1 MRATGDQLRLGVYTD
16 LELWQDDGR
25 AVGAESFL
33 LYVLELRRSF
43 AGLVVAGRLAP
54 GAPPP
59 AARYVI
65 PDDVAI
71 APLPHYPAL
80 SSPAAALRALGGS
93 LRAFWRM
100 LDDVDVVWLLGP
112 HPLGVAFALAAL
124 ARRRAVVLGVR
135 QDFPAYMRTRHPG
148 SRAFR
153 LVGFVLEGTWRALGR
168 VAPVVTVGPE
178 LARNYRRARR
188 VLPAAIS
195 LVRAGDLPDVPPPR
209 AHGPDAPFHVLS
221 VGRLDPEK
229 NPVLLADVLADVVGR
244 GVDARLTVCGSGSLE
259 GELAARLRELGVDD
273 RAELRGY
280 VALDGSLQE
289 LYAQADAL
297 LHVSWTEGMPQVLL
311 EAFGAGLPVVATD
324 VGGVPDVAGHAALL
338 VAPGDAAAAGAA
350 LARLATDPALGDQ
363 LAAAG
368 LERVRERTL
377 EAETARVAAFI
388 ASAGGSSPSP

>member
-1 MRATGDQLRLGVYTD
+1 LRATGDHLRLGVYTD
-16 LELWQDDGR
+16 LELWQDGAR
-25 AVGAESFL
+25 PVGAESFL

-43 AGLVVAGRLAP
+43 AGLVVAARLAP

-59 AARYVI
+59 AARYVV
-65 PDDVAI
+65 PDDVEI
-71 APLPHYPAL
+71 AALPHYPSL
-80 SSPAAALRALGGS
+80 SHPLGAARALGGS

-112 HPLGVAFALAAL
+112 HPLALAFALQAL
-124 ARRRAVVLGVR
+124 ARRRGVVLGVR

-153 LVGFVLEGTWRALGR
+153 LVGDVLEGAWRALGR
-168 VAPVVTVGPE
+168 VAPVVAVGPE
-178 LARNYRRARR
+178 LARNYRRARG

-195 LVRAGDLPDVPPPR
+195 LVRAGDLPAAPPAR
-209 AHGPDAPFHVLS
+209 ERGADAPFHVLS

-229 NPVLLADVLADVVGR
+229 NPVLMADVLADLVAR

-259 GELAARLRELGVDD
+259 DALAARLRELGVDD
-273 RAELRGY
+273 RAQLRGY
-280 VALDGSLQE
+280 VALDGSLQA

-311 EAFGAGLPVVATD
+311 EAFGAGLPVVATE
-324 VGGVPDVAGHAALL
+324 VGGVPDVAGDAALL
-338 VAPGDAAAAGAA
+338 VAPGDAPAAGAA
-350 LARLATDPALGDQ
+350 LARLAAEPGLRAQ

-388 ASAGGSSPSP
+388 ASAARPWPFP